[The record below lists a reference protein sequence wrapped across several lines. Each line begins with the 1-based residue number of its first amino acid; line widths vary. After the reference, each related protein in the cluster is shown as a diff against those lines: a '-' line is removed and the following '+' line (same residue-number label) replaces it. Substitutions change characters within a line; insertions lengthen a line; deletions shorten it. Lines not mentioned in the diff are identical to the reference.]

1 MQAKHCFFEQNAN
14 VRIPAG
20 TTMLV
25 FTRDEIFL
33 VRSIV
38 DYLCSQHE
46 GDILDFQYLLEQLDQ
61 EESEQ

>member
-1 MQAKHCFFEQNAN
+1 MHAKHCFFEEATM

-25 FTRDEIFL
+25 FTREEIFL
-33 VRSIV
+33 VRHIIDDV
-38 DYLCSQHE
+38 CTTFDV
-46 GDILDFQYLLEQLDQ
+46 DILKFQRLLSQLDE